1 MRKLELHTLCD
12 CKEIPFYI
20 LKRSN
25 TCFII
30 RDAFR
35 LTSINVIISK
45 LFLCMPHHMLE
56 LTLHLS
62 QTRINLTYM
71 QSFQIAIGCSFEIK
85 L

>member
-1 MRKLELHTLCD
+1 
-12 CKEIPFYI
+12 
-20 LKRSN
+20 
-25 TCFII
+25 
-30 RDAFR
+30 
-35 LTSINVIISK
+35 
-45 LFLCMPHHMLE
+45 MPHHMLE